1 MGVVPDS
8 RLAQLEFYEAHIP
21 VWQAALATIGVTSL
35 QVNGL
40 NTLVTAA
47 RASYNTQ
54 QSAKNAAKSATQTFY
69 DNIETAHVSGSNIIA
84 TIKTFALNTNNPAV
98 YGLAQIPPPAP
109 ATPAPPPDAPT
120 NPLANLENNGSI
132 TIRWNVVQPAP
143 GAGIYTAIL
152 RQLNGSGAFVPLGD
166 TGEKKFN
173 DPSIP
178 PGTQRVT
185 YLLQARRAGNSGR
198 SSPFSEPL
206 TVFLGV
212 PQDEEAGAQPLHLA
226 A

>member
-1 MGVVPDS
+1 MGVVPPS
-8 RLAQLEFYEAHIP
+8 RVQQLEFYEAHIP
-21 VWQAALATIGVTSL
+21 VWQANAATIGLTAL
-35 QVNGL
+35 QVNAL
-40 NTLVTAA
+40 NTLVTTA
-47 RASYNTQ
+47 RTDYNSQ
-54 QSAKNAAKSATQTFY
+54 QAAKNAATSATQTFY
-69 DNIETAHVSGSNIIA
+69 NSIDTAHESGSNIIA
-84 TIKTFALNTNNPAV
+84 TIKTFAANTNNPAV

-120 NPLANLENNGSI
+120 NPLAQLENNGSI

-152 RQLNGSGAFVPLGD
+152 RQLNGAGAFVPLGD
-166 TGEKKFN
+166 TGEKNFN
-173 DPSIP
+173 DPTVP

-185 YLLQARRAGNSGR
+185 YLLQARRAGNSGQ

-212 PQDEEAGAQPLHLA
+212 PQDEEAGAQALHLA